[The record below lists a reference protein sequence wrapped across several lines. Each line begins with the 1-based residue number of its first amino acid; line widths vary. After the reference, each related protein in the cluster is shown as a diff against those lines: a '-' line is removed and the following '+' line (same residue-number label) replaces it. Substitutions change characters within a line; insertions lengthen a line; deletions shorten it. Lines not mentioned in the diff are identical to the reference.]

1 MIIVERTLLI
11 IKPDAV
17 ERGLIGEIIS
27 RFERAEFAIRAVQ
40 SAHLTTEQAREF
52 YAEHEGKHFF
62 AGLIEFMTSG
72 MVVVIAAER
81 DGAIQ
86 RARNLVGDT
95 NSAKAA
101 PGSIRGDYG
110 RDNTANAIHASDS
123 PESAQRELAFFF
135 PDLA

>member
-1 MIIVERTLLI
+1 MERTLLI

-17 ERGLIGEIIS
+17 ERGLVGEIIA

-40 SAHLTTEQAREF
+40 SVHLTTEQAREF
-52 YAEHEGKHFF
+52 YTEHEGKHFF
-62 AGLIEFMTSG
+62 EGLIEFMTSG

-86 RARNLVGDT
+86 RARQLVGAT
-95 NSAKAA
+95 NSAEAA
-101 PGSIRGDYG
+101 PGSIRGDLG
-110 RDNTANAIHASDS
+110 RDNTANTIHASDS
-123 PESAQRELAFFF
+123 PESAQRELGFFF

>member
-1 MIIVERTLLI
+1 MERTLLI

-17 ERGLIGEIIS
+17 ERGLVGEIVA

-62 AGLIEFMTSG
+62 EGLIEFMTSG
-72 MVVVIAAER
+72 MVVVVAAER

-86 RARNLVGDT
+86 RARNLVGAT
-95 NSAKAA
+95 NSAEAA
-101 PGSIRGDYG
+101 PGSIRGDLG
-110 RDNTANAIHASDS
+110 RDNTANTIHASDS
-123 PESAQRELAFFF
+123 PESAQHELGFFF